1 MRLALFFERVLQA
14 MMSSREREAE
24 RVVRRH
30 AHFLTEAQAYERDR
44 ASAEAQAK
52 ADEATVAEARTMM
65 ARAGFQLSP
74 RSTR

>member
-1 MRLALFFERVLQA
+1 MRLALFFERVMQA
-14 MMSSREREAE
+14 MISSREREAE

-30 AHFLTEAQAYERDR
+30 AHFLREAQAYERDR
-44 ASAEAQAK
+44 ASAEAQAN
-52 ADEATVAEARTMM
+52 ADAATVAEARTMM